1 MHFLAL
7 PFHLMERG
15 LLNNLS
21 SILPTWKEKGERSQ
35 TEGNGYET
43 PSREF
48 VSTPG
53 LKGSTGAG
61 AKGRDPD

>member
-1 MHFLAL
+1 
-7 PFHLMERG
+7 MECS

-21 SILPTWKEKGERSQ
+21 SILPMWKENGERSQ
-35 TEGNGYET
+35 AEGSVCET